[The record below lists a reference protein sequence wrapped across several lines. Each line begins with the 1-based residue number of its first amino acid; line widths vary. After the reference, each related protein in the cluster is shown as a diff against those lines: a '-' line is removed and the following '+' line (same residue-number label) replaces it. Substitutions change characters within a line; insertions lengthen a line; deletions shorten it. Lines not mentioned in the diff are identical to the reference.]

1 MSNNSA
7 WRVPAAVAAAVAAS
21 IILSFAL
28 DGCNARPQ
36 SEIVFWAFGVEG
48 EQVAKLIPEFERRNP
63 GVSVRVQMIPWNA
76 AHEKLLTAYA
86 SNSLPDLFQLG
97 NTWIPEFQMLD
108 ALENLDPLLRES
120 ASLDDSVFFRGIW
133 DTNVIDSALYGI
145 PWYVDT
151 KVLFYRTDLLAAA
164 GFPRAP
170 ATWDEWFEVCRRIVQ
185 QRIAE
190 YGVFFSVNNEWVPQV
205 LMGVQKGSTLL
216 KDQNMYGDFSGAE
229 FREAMRTFREF
240 FVQGLA
246 PVRTGQIVN
255 IYQGIADRSFAMF
268 ISGPWSI
275 GEFRKRMPPDLQDKW
290 MTAPLPGPEGAPGLS
305 LAGGSSLVML
315 RSTPK
320 KAEVWKLMEY
330 LAEPGVQVEFYGLSG
345 DLPSRVEAWKS
356 PVLAGNRYAGAILE
370 QLRHVVATP
379 KVPEWEQI
387 AQKVR
392 ELTELI
398 TMERMTVEEATTE
411 LDRAVDLILEKRRWM
426 VRHAE

>member
-1 MSNNSA
+1 MSNN
-7 WRVPAAVAAAVAAS
+7 AARRPCAALAAAVGTIVSA
-21 IILSFAL
+21 IAL
-28 DGCNARPQ
+28 AGCTARPQ
-36 SEIVFWAFGVEG
+36 SELVFWAFGVEG
-48 EQVAKLIPEFERRNP
+48 EQVAKLVPEFERRNP
-63 GVSVRVQMIPWNA
+63 GIRVRVQMIPWNA

-97 NTWIPEFQMLD
+97 NTWIPEFHMLN
-108 ALENLDPLLRES
+108 ALEDLNPMLHASGSLRDS
-120 ASLDDSVFFRGIW
+120 AFFSGIW

-151 KVLFYRTDLLAAA
+151 KVLFYRKDLLAAA
-164 GFPRAP
+164 GFPRPP
-170 ATWDEWFEVCRRIVQ
+170 ATWEEWFEVCRRIVR

-205 LMGVQKGSTLL
+205 LMGIQKGSPLL
-216 KDQNMYGDFSGAE
+216 KDHNMYGDFSGPE
-229 FREAMRTFREF
+229 FRDAMRTFREF

-246 PVRTGQIVN
+246 PVKTGQIVN
-255 IYQGIADRSFAMF
+255 IYQGIAQKSFAMF

-275 GEFRKRMPPDLQDKW
+275 SEFKKRMPPELQDQW
-290 MTAPLPGPEGAPGLS
+290 MTAPLPGPTGAPGLS

-315 RSTPK
+315 RSSRK
-320 KAEVWKLMEY
+320 KADAWKFVEY
-330 LAEPGVQVEFYGLSG
+330 LAEPEVQIKFYGLSG
-345 DLPSRVEAWKS
+345 DLPSRVEAWNS
-356 PVLAGNRYAGAILE
+356 PLLTGNLYAGAILE

-392 ELTELI
+392 ALTELI
-398 TMERMTVEEATTE
+398 AMDKMTVDEATTE

-426 VRHAE
+426 ARHEE

>member
-1 MSNNSA
+1 MLSNVA
-7 WRVPAAVAAAVAAS
+7 RRTCLVVAAALGTV
-21 IILSFAL
+21 LSAVL
-28 DGCNARPQ
+28 LAGCNAHPKP
-36 SEIVFWAFGVEG
+36 EVVFWAFGVEG
-48 EQVAKLIPEFERRNP
+48 EQVAKLVPEFERRNP
-63 GVSVRVQMIPWNA
+63 GIRVRVQMIPWNA

-97 NTWIPEFQMLD
+97 NTWIPEFHMLG
-108 ALENLDPLLRES
+108 ALEDLYPMLH
-120 ASLDDSVFFRGIW
+120 ASGSLHDSDFFGGIW
-133 DTNVIDSALYGI
+133 DTNVIDTALCGI

-151 KVLFYRTDLLAAA
+151 KVLFYRKDLLAAA

-170 ATWDEWFEVCRRIVQ
+170 ATWDEWFEVCRRIVR

-205 LMGVQKGSTLL
+205 LMGIQKGSPLL
-216 KDQNMYGDFSGAE
+216 KDQNMYGDFSGPE
-229 FREAMRTFREF
+229 FRSAMRTFREF

-255 IYQGIADRSFAMF
+255 IYQGIAQKSFAMF

-275 GEFRKRMPPDLQDKW
+275 SEFRKRMPPELQDQW
-290 MTAPLPGPEGAPGLS
+290 MTAPLPGPEGTPGLS

-315 RSTPK
+315 RASQK
-320 KAEVWKLMEY
+320 NADVWKFVQY
-330 LAEPGVQVEFYGLSG
+330 LAEPDVQVEFYGLSG

-356 PVLAGNRYAGAILE
+356 PILAGNPYAAAILE

-379 KVPEWEQI
+379 KIPEWEQI

-392 ELTELI
+392 SLTELI
-398 TMERMTVEEATTE
+398 AMEKMTVDEATTE

-426 VRHAE
+426 ARHAE